1 MNNFKE
7 IESII
12 EILNPKISKSS
23 ESSML
28 SDYSPQDDVS
38 TDSELIELLNDT
50 NNSSYLCSTKRFT
63 TFNQEQHQST
73 RLNNCD
79 SFKRIDQTEEDVIY
93 LLNKGHRLINQLNNE
108 NIKLIDHNKRLNKEL
123 KSKNTRLAL
132 VKQSCISLKE
142 QNKSLKEQLTISQV
156 YNVAYLE
163 QIKLSNKQ
171 ISKMTV
177 ELNNS

>member
-1 MNNFKE
+1 M
-7 IESII
+7 
-12 EILNPKISKSS
+12 
-23 ESSML
+23 
-28 SDYSPQDDVS
+28 
-38 TDSELIELLNDT
+38 
-50 NNSSYLCSTKRFT
+50 
-63 TFNQEQHQST
+63 
-73 RLNNCD
+73 
-79 SFKRIDQTEEDVIY
+79 
-93 LLNKGHRLINQLNNE
+93 NKGHRLINQLNNE